1 VAQFGADLSTLGDAA
16 LTVVASGFLAPENNS
31 DGAAFGLFV
40 ATAAGGDLLELPSEE
55 LPTSVFDRFAGNS
68 IDARIYP
75 NPASNYL
82 SISYE
87 MEQSGEVTVEI
98 INITGQKMM
107 QSELGQRTSGT
118 HVETISL
125 DGMENGVYMIR
136 MTTGDSMYTSKIKI
150 AN

>member
-1 VAQFGADLSTLGDAA
+1 
-16 LTVVASGFLAPENNS
+16 
-31 DGAAFGLFV
+31 V